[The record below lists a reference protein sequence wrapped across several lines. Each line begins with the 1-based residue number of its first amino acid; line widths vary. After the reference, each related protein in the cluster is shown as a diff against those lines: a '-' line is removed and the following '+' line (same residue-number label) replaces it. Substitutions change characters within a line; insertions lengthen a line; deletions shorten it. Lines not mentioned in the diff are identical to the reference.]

1 MNIPA
6 INPSARSAELSW
18 SFYKKFLRTVLANGF
33 QARAMADLIE
43 YFHWNYGIDSNGTF
57 LRTAWCLSI
66 QHQTFCIGQVEY
78 ITPTNYER
86 RLKTVVER
94 LKRAVH
100 SSCFYPPSPYSICK
114 SFESSIK
121 FYFAVQHC
129 ICHVLAL
136 LLSVSILLVKT
147 MKPIKAFQ
155 ITSAANC
162 LKKICLST
170 SGQVMSL
177 FLLTLAEVLMA
188 IIWAEVDSPSTKE
201 FVIITCSP

>member
-1 MNIPA
+1 MISRRWLRPIISFFYEEILKAFLSWLIRPYGSRDSLQVAWLLQVVNIPA
-6 INPSARSAELSW
+6 ISPSARSAELSW
-18 SFYKKFLRTVLANGF
+18 SFYKEFLRTVLANGF

-114 SFESSIK
+114 S
-121 FYFAVQHC
+121 C
-129 ICHVLAL
+129 
-136 LLSVSILLVKT
+136 
-147 MKPIKAFQ
+147 
-155 ITSAANC
+155 
-162 LKKICLST
+162 
-170 SGQVMSL
+170 
-177 FLLTLAEVLMA
+177 
-188 IIWAEVDSPSTKE
+188 
-201 FVIITCSP
+201 